1 MSAGSPLT
9 GGEVRLAPE
18 SVEAIA
24 RRLAELLHEPAGAQA
39 PQRLVSAADVAETWG
54 VNRSWVYTHAEQLG
68 ARRLGAGE
76 RPRLRFDPEEV
87 AERIGALTGR
97 EGGDSGRSPGIAG
110 GGKNRSKSSPNGA
123 IVGRQTTTAGRRSTR
138 PRPGAEGSSS
148 AR

>member
-1 MSAGSPLT
+1 MSGGPQLA

-24 RRLAELLHEPAGAQA
+24 RRLAELLHEPTGAQA

-54 VNRSWVYTHAEQLG
+54 VDRSWVYTRAEQLG

-97 EGGDSGRSPGIAG
+97 EGGDPRRSSGIAG
-110 GGKNRSKSSPNGA
+110 DGKNSSISRPSGA
-123 IVGRQTTTAGRRSTR
+123 IVGRQTTTAGRRLRR

>member
-1 MSAGSPLT
+1 MSGGPQLA

-24 RRLAELLHEPAGAQA
+24 RRLAELLHEPTATQA
-39 PQRLVSAADVAETWG
+39 PHRLVSAAEVAETWG
-54 VNRSWVYTHAEQLG
+54 VDRSWVYTHAEQLG

-97 EGGDSGRSPGIAG
+97 ERGDS
-110 GGKNRSKSSPNGA
+110 
-123 IVGRQTTTAGRRSTR
+123 Q
-138 PRPGAEGSSS
+138 
-148 AR
+148 